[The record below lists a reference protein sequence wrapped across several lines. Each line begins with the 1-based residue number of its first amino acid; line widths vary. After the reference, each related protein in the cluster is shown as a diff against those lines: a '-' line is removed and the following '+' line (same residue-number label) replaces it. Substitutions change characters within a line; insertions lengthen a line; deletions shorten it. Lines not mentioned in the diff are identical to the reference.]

1 MLMCIRVKLL
11 KTGQSW
17 QSQIP
22 TNTTAKVIIFSKQPI
37 WDDKYDVHR
46 QTPSIFIQVC
56 SMGHCVKSNSWGYL
70 YIVTMCTMYLYISP
84 ILYHLWSYEMHIVT
98 YL

>member
-56 SMGHCVKSNSWGYL
+56 SMGRCVKSNSLGVFIYCHHVYYVFI
-70 YIVTMCTMYLYISP
+70 YITYIIP
-84 ILYHLWSYEMHIVT
+84 PLVL
-98 YL
+98 